1 MVSGTL
7 PKDVLLG
14 NDVSLVKDAFVM
26 TRQQRRLAERQE
38 AIELVKEVVSGVKP
52 NELLD
57 NETEM
62 ENKNDLNHGG
72 DINGT
77 NEFSEFDFDED
88 FFEETQDRRRKS
100 KPHKRTEK
108 GMDDDIHNLF
118 ESITT
123 EEFISFQKED
133 ASLRFCW
140 KKSQT
145 SQSNVPQNGSYFY
158 AENGILHRCYR
169 SGKCQCSSS
178 DECQCS
184 AKLNEQRQVVVP
196 KRFRKQVMAMAH
208 DIPFAGH
215 MGRDKTVQRILDRFY
230 WPGVYSEVERYCAS
244 CPQCQKTAR
253 PVKQRVPLVPIPPV
267 SEPFSLLAMDI
278 VGPLERTNS
287 GNKYIL
293 VLVDYATRY
302 PEAIPLRSI
311 DAETIADELIRVFAR
326 VGVPQRILTD
336 QGSNF
341 TSTLM
346 KQVAN
351 LLRIN
356 QIQTSPYHPQTDGL
370 VERFNGT
377 IKSMLRKFVKD
388 APKQWDELIPYLL
401 FAYREVPQAAT
412 GFSPFELLY
421 GRHVRGPLD
430 ILQSHWTGTSDSEEI
445 NVLAY
450 VNQMKE
456 RFHCLTECVQ
466 ENLSAAQR
474 KDKTYYDKSSR
485 QRSFQPGDR
494 VLLLL
499 PTSSRA
505 LQAAWQGPFKVVRKI
520 GPVNYEIEMPRR
532 RQKLKV
538 FHVNMLRQWHERSTF
553 FSLVQNDAEECKNE
567 DIFNIPTSTIGE
579 ASCVN
584 EIQFGQHLDEEQK
597 NKLQNLVNEFSDV
610 FSNQPGRT
618 NVIEH
623 RIILTTNKPI
633 RQCPYRIPQAYRE
646 KVKKEI
652 EEMEENGIIRKS
664 KSEWASPLVIVPKKD
679 GSLRLCVDF
688 RRLNAVSE
696 FDAYPMPLV
705 EEVLD
710 RMGSANYLST
720 LDMTK
725 GYWQIPLA
733 EESKDKTA
741 FITPFGLYEFNV
753 MPFGL
758 HGAPATFQRL
768 MDNLLMDQREAAD
781 AYIDDV
787 TVANVT
793 FDDHLR
799 DLRKLFSSL
808 RQAGLKVKP
817 RKTHIGMEHV
827 DLLGHHVGQ
836 GLIRPDAAKV
846 NAVFNWPQPK
856 TKSELRSFLGLV
868 GYYRKFVPDFSEL
881 TSSLYDLLKK
891 NMPEQL
897 IWNSSLVY
905 VFNSLKKLLCSEPVL
920 LAPDFSKEFTLQ
932 TDASKN
938 GLGAVLSQLDGN
950 GADHPVAYASRKL
963 RPAEKNYSTIE
974 QECLAIKWA
983 IDKFSNYLLGRTF
996 IIETDH
1002 APLKW
1007 LDQHQHNA
1015 RVARWSLALQPYAFE
1030 IRHRSGARNQ
1040 NADALSRV

>member
-1 MVSGTL
+1 M
-7 PKDVLLG
+7 
-14 NDVSLVKDAFVM
+14 
-26 TRQQRRLAERQE
+26 
-38 AIELVKEVVSGVKP
+38 
-52 NELLD
+52 
-57 NETEM
+57 
-62 ENKNDLNHGG
+62 
-72 DINGT
+72 
-77 NEFSEFDFDED
+77 
-88 FFEETQDRRRKS
+88 
-100 KPHKRTEK
+100 
-108 GMDDDIHNLF
+108 
-118 ESITT
+118 
-123 EEFISFQKED
+123 
-133 ASLRFCW
+133 
-140 KKSQT
+140 
-145 SQSNVPQNGSYFY
+145 
-158 AENGILHRCYR
+158 
-169 SGKCQCSSS
+169 
-178 DECQCS
+178 
-184 AKLNEQRQVVVP
+184 
-196 KRFRKQVMAMAH
+196 
-208 DIPFAGH
+208 
-215 MGRDKTVQRILDRFY
+215 
-230 WPGVYSEVERYCAS
+230 
-244 CPQCQKTAR
+244 
-253 PVKQRVPLVPIPPV
+253 
-267 SEPFSLLAMDI
+267 
-278 VGPLERTNS
+278 
-287 GNKYIL
+287 
-293 VLVDYATRY
+293 
-302 PEAIPLRSI
+302 
-311 DAETIADELIRVFAR
+311 
-326 VGVPQRILTD
+326 
-336 QGSNF
+336 
-341 TSTLM
+341 
-346 KQVAN
+346 
-351 LLRIN
+351 
-356 QIQTSPYHPQTDGL
+356 
-370 VERFNGT
+370 
-377 IKSMLRKFVKD
+377 
-388 APKQWDELIPYLL
+388 
-401 FAYREVPQAAT
+401 
-412 GFSPFELLY
+412 
-421 GRHVRGPLD
+421 
-430 ILQSHWTGTSDSEEI
+430 
-445 NVLAY
+445 
-450 VNQMKE
+450 
-456 RFHCLTECVQ
+456 
-466 ENLSAAQR
+466 
-474 KDKTYYDKSSR
+474 
-485 QRSFQPGDR
+485 
-494 VLLLL
+494 
-499 PTSSRA
+499 
-505 LQAAWQGPFKVVRKI
+505 
-520 GPVNYEIEMPRR
+520 
-532 RQKLKV
+532 
-538 FHVNMLRQWHERSTF
+538 
-553 FSLVQNDAEECKNE
+553 
-567 DIFNIPTSTIGE
+567 
-579 ASCVN
+579 
-584 EIQFGQHLDEEQK
+584 
-597 NKLQNLVNEFSDV
+597 NEFSDV

-623 RIILTTNKPI
+623 RIILTTDKPI

-920 LAPDFSKEFTLQ
+920 LAPNFSKEFTLQ

-983 IDKFSNYLLGRTF
+983 VDKFSNYLLGRTF